1 MTTSYKYLI
10 DNFNFLLGKILCSN
24 DDLIYFFSNQNSKDL
39 YLRDQEL
46 SEDIVIYHNND
57 NPVEAIDKA
66 LDIINKNFYN
76 RGMLGN
82 IIDIIDTIKMRF
94 YILTLLIKYLKTNNL
109 TNLKKILSCNV
120 EDLSVLPKLF
130 LKDEDNNI
138 ILYDH
143 TDSVEIKIMMLS
155 IQKMPDKYNLVDR
168 ILYIFKDV
176 KIFKYD
182 NTDTN
187 IPELKTE
194 IIDIAIHPN
203 KLRIEVCYKNNVVR
217 FNLKCAVADTYL
229 IHTYIPYTRLAEKPT
244 IFHIETENYLETID
258 INRSIYIYTEDT
270 YKQINI
276 YLEYFMYKIECLIP
290 CKVNETLV
298 YPNIIIDN
306 MDQTFLKH
314 SNQLQENK
322 LIEKNLKEVIVRN
335 NNYSDELYVYRYQS
349 MNLFKNKD
357 DDISLFNLSIGQE
370 LFFPIFMSTTLITN
384 YILHYFVNSSTVLLK
399 IKLDLKKPE
408 VLKNFLIITSYSY
421 TNDEYEVLINRNSIF
436 KITKISDVLLKS
448 GKNIT
453 MRCIELDFIDCSTDS
468 TYGCYIKK
476 PPIYDTPTIYPD
488 NIDDI
493 KYITH
498 TTSLGGNKPAK
509 AKVENNNLINLLDN
523 IIQYKL
529 FYINY
534 MYIFNIYNVDNDQ
547 YWITILIKLKDIIE
561 NYFINIIDTE
571 IISNQKRKYLK
582 YKNKY
587 LLQKLNNLMIS
598 SRLV

>member
-1 MTTSYKYLI
+1 MTTRYKYLI

-24 DDLIYFFSNQNSKDL
+24 DDLSYFFSNQNSKDL

-46 SEDIVIYHNND
+46 SEDIVIYHNNE

-66 LDIINKNFYN
+66 LDIINKSFLN

-94 YILTLLIKYLKTNNL
+94 YILTLLIKYLKINNL
-109 TNLKKILSCNV
+109 NNLKQILSCNV

-130 LKDEDNNI
+130 KKDEDNNI
-138 ILYDH
+138 ILYDY
-143 TDSVEIKIMMLS
+143 TDSVEIKIKMLS
-155 IQKMPDKYNLVDR
+155 IQKMPDRYKLTDR
-168 ILYIFKDV
+168 ILYIFKNV

-187 IPELKTE
+187 IPELQTE
-194 IIDIAIHPN
+194 IIDIAINPN
-203 KLRIEVCYKNNVVR
+203 KLRIEVCSKNNVVR
-217 FNLKCAVADTYL
+217 FNLKCDVADTYL
-229 IHTYIPYTRLAEKPT
+229 IHKDNPYTRLAEKPT
-244 IFHIETENYLETID
+244 IFHIETEEYLKTID
-258 INRSIYIYTEDT
+258 INRSIYVYTEDT

-290 CKVNETLV
+290 CKVNETFV
-298 YPNIIIDN
+298 YPNIIIDD

-322 LIEKNLKEVIVRN
+322 LLEIKLKEVIFKN

-349 MNLFKNKD
+349 MNLFLNKD
-357 DDISLFNLSIGQE
+357 DTSLFNLSVGKN

-408 VLKNFLIITSYSY
+408 VLKNFFIITSYSY
-421 TNDEYEVLINRNSIF
+421 TKDEYEVLINRNSIF
-436 KITKISDVLLKS
+436 KITKISDVLLNS

-453 MRCIELDFIDCSTDS
+453 MKCIELDFIDCSTDS

-476 PPIYDTPTIYPD
+476 SPIYDTPTIYPN

-498 TTSLGGNKPAK
+498 TMSLGGNKPAK

-547 YWITILIKLKDIIE
+547 YWTTILIKLKDIIE
-561 NYFINIIDTE
+561 NYFINIIDTK
-571 IISNQKRKYLK
+571 IINNQKRKYLK